1 MFEQTVSQRLLLALE
16 KLSGF
21 DSVAGQFYLAGGTAL
36 SLLIGHRK
44 SEDIDLFTF
53 EKFDVEK
60 ITNVLLQHSGTVKE
74 TANQTV
80 HGTLNDAKVSFLYY
94 PYPLVADSEKK
105 EWIYKIKLASMQDI
119 ACMKLLAISQR
130 GEKKDFYDL
139 YEILK
144 SVSMTAL
151 RMLLEKKYGAGKFN
165 LYAVVRSLTYFDDAE
180 TSPAPESLNNT
191 KWTDVKKFFL
201 QNEKKFTS
209 ELISE

>member
-1 MFEQTVSQRLLLALE
+1 MFEQTISQRLLLALE

-21 DSVAGQFYLAGGTAL
+21 ESVAGPFYLAGGTAL

-53 EKFDVEK
+53 EKFSVEK
-60 ITNVLLQHSGTVKE
+60 ISDLLLQHSGTVRE

-80 HGTLNDAKVSFLYY
+80 HGTLEDAKVSFLFY
-94 PYPLVADSEKK
+94 PYPLIDASGGEEK
-105 EWIYKIKLASMQDI
+105 IYKIKLASVRDI

-144 SVSMTAL
+144 IIAMTEL
-151 RMLLEKKYGAGKFN
+151 QTLLEKKYGEGKVN
-165 LYAVVRSLTYFDDAE
+165 LYAIARSLTYFEDAE
-180 TSPAPESLNNT
+180 DSPLPESLNKTNWET
-191 KWTDVKKFFL
+191 VKKYFL
-201 QNEKKFTS
+201 ANEKIFT
-209 ELISE
+209 EALIG